1 MWTAFAFGLGIAG
14 TRQVSPSGPTAVKT
28 WPLSSSNPGITQVY
42 MVSIPS
48 AFNAFASA
56 SAALATMGS
65 SFSGRDSPTITPMAE
80 TLVPMLGEP
89 DLVRTADIPPE
100 PLKSISVHSAFSRAL
115 SRSTTRR
122 RSSGSRELI
131 PMSNC
136 TPANCLNSLAIRS
149 ICSSLRT
156 LGALNCSSARLA
168 SAARWLA
175 SAPSAS
181 AAATFSSDSLWS
193 SAVASF
199 ALPMHR
205 YSITKPTPITMLAV
219 EMTAFSSQDIS
230 LLKTYSAT
238 SSRTIPARIR
248 RVACPDQRS
257 LSSSS
262 VFGSS
267 ILLLVSR
274 RSSYPDISHMDLTPA
289 SS

>member
-1 MWTAFAFGLGIAG
+1 
-14 TRQVSPSGPTAVKT
+14 
-28 WPLSSSNPGITQVY
+28 

-48 AFNAFASA
+48 ASNAFASA

-80 TLVPMLGEP
+80 TLVPMLGAP
-89 DLVRTADIPPE
+89 DLVRTADIPSE
-100 PLKSISVHSAFSRAL
+100 PLKSISVHSAFSSAL

-136 TPANCLNSLAIRS
+136 TPANRLNSLAIRS
-149 ICSSLRT
+149 ICSALRT
-156 LGALNCSSARLA
+156 LGALNFSSARLA

-181 AAATFSSDSLWS
+181 AVATFSSDSLWS
-193 SAVASF
+193 SAVAIF

-205 YSITKPTPITMLAV
+205 YSMTKPMPTSMLAI
-219 EMTAFSSQDIS
+219 EMTAFSIQDIS
-230 LLKTYSAT
+230 LVKTYSAT

-248 RVACPDQRS
+248 RVACPDHRS
-257 LSSSS
+257 LFSSS

-267 ILLLVSR
+267 FLLLVSTPHRPPHFEVSTSTAAQSSGGGSAWRCRQRSRKAAAGPSPR
-274 RSSYPDISHMDLTPA
+274 RSARSAKTAAAAAKSRRR
-289 SS
+289 